1 MIAAMTSNSIS
12 VWLARAMKKC
22 LWPVLCATMFLQHPA
37 PAASAPAASIAA
49 HVPTELATT
58 AIAAR
63 WADVVAFYRDRENE
77 PLWFRDGTLTDV
89 ARAVIA
95 QLGHADQEGLEPS
108 HFQAAELAAKVK
120 DDVRFDPAVEAAITG
135 QLLHY
140 LYDVRHGR
148 LVAPGAAE
156 PDTYYASTP
165 FSVTATLE
173 TLAKADDVTV
183 VMRDAVPANAPY
195 RSLRR
200 ALSAYRAIAAA
211 GAFVEVPAGKTLKP
225 GDDDPRVAEIRS
237 RLRQSDDLVA
247 ANDPAPPTVY
257 SPNLVQSMMRFQRR
271 HGLDPD
277 GIVGKNTIAELN
289 VPVAARIAQIVISME
304 RWRWMPD
311 DLGNRYILVNIVGFD
326 LKIIEDGHIF
336 MEMPVVVGR
345 PFRRTP
351 VFSGMMTYMEFS
363 PTWTVPPTI
372 VKEDVIPKARQDSGY
387 IETKGLR
394 IYDGWDEHAA
404 QLDPKNIDWHGGM
417 SRLMSYRYIQP
428 PGPNNAL
435 GRVKFMFPNPYSIYL
450 HDTPERGGFGRA
462 SRAFS
467 SGCIRVERP
476 RDLAL
481 YLLRDST
488 SWSAAD
494 VDKAM
499 QQPVPARVVLPEP
512 IPVFLTYATAWVGEG
527 GTIEFR
533 PDIYGRDTSLREA
546 IAGSQL

>member
-1 MIAAMTSNSIS
+1 M
-12 VWLARAMKKC
+12 L
-22 LWPVLCATMFLQHPA
+22 LQHPA
-37 PAASAPAASIAA
+37 PAESAPATPIEAQ
-49 HVPTELATT
+49 VPVGLATT

-63 WADVVAFYRDRENE
+63 WADVVAFYRGRDNE
-77 PLWFRDGTLTDV
+77 PLWFRDGTLTDA
-89 ARAVIA
+89 ARAAIT
-95 QLGHADQEGLEPS
+95 QLGQAEQEGLEPA
-108 HFQAAELAAKVK
+108 HFEAAQLAEKTK
-120 DDVRFDPAVEAAITG
+120 DGAGFDPALETAITG
-135 QLLHY
+135 QVLHY

-156 PDTYYASTP
+156 PDSYYASVP
-165 FSVTATLE
+165 FSVAATLE
-173 TLAKADDVTV
+173 LLARADDVTT

-211 GAFVEVPAGKTLKP
+211 GEFVQVPAGKTLRP
-225 GDDDPRVAEIRS
+225 GDDDARVAQIRS
-237 RLRQSDDLVA
+237 RLRQTDDLVA

-257 SPNLVQSMMRFQRR
+257 SSNLVQSMMRFQRR
-271 HGLDPD
+271 HGLAAD
-277 GIVGKNTIAELN
+277 GVVGKNTIAELN
-289 VPVAARIAQIVISME
+289 IPVASRIAQIVISME

-311 DLGNRYILVNIVGFD
+311 DLGNRYILVNIAGFD
-326 LKIIEDGHIF
+326 LKVIEDGRIF

-351 VFSGMMTYMEFS
+351 VFSGTMTYMEFS

-372 VKEDVIPKARQDSGY
+372 VKEDVIPNARRDPGY
-387 IETKGLR
+387 VEAKGLR
-394 IYDGWDEHAA
+394 IYDSWDERATP
-404 QLDPKNIDWHGGM
+404 LDPKKIDWHGGM
-417 SRLMSYRYIQP
+417 SRLMSYRYVQP
-428 PGPNNAL
+428 PGANNAL

-481 YLLRDST
+481 YLLRDSK
-488 SWSAAD
+488 SWSAAEI
-494 VDKAM
+494 DKAM
-499 QQPVPARVVLPEP
+499 NQPVPSRVSLPAP

-533 PDIYGRDTSLREA
+533 PDIYGRDASLREA
-546 IAGSQL
+546 IMGSQL